1 MHQVK
6 NVLVQTDTN
15 LVSLTSE
22 LEGFILTRQWV
33 ESSSGIDLIFW
44 MASEAGPLR
53 LRISGQEAVC
63 FFPAEQK
70 ALVEEILSPMS
81 GWRIAPTQ
89 LKNFDGESMSALYL
103 LSRRKLLD
111 IRSRLVAKAI
121 RVTETDLKPTD
132 RFLMERFITA
142 AMAIDAN
149 LTPHKDYSDV
159 QPKSLNTTE
168 YRPRLSAVSIDIETD
183 YQASTLY
190 SIAVYSREV
199 SVVYMVGITQ
209 YSTLQTDYEDQLQ
222 FYQMN
227 SEREVI
233 TAFVQKIQEI
243 DPDVI
248 MGWNIVNFDLRCL
261 QDFCDRLKISLQLGR
276 NSEEISWRKSR
287 DGNDRYYALLPGR
300 AVLDGIELMRSAS
313 YQFENFSLEHVSR
326 QILNRGKLVDDVD
339 QRGEEITGLFESNK
353 PALAKY
359 NLEDC
364 RLVWDIFD
372 KEALISFAVERSLL
386 TGLELDRY
394 GGSVAAFDFLYL
406 PRLHRKGFV
415 APFVDES
422 TVSNVSPGGYVMESI
437 PGIHQNV
444 IVLDFKSL
452 YPSIIRTFHV
462 DPLALAVAASEENS
476 IEGYD
481 GGKFS
486 RNEFILPELI
496 STLWSARDK
505 AKASKNAVLS
515 QAIKIIMNSFYG
527 ILGTVGCR
535 FLDSRL
541 VSSITKR
548 GHEILIRSKSFI
560 EDCGY
565 QVIYGDTDSVFVLLG
580 SVPQSEVN
588 LIGND
593 LTARLNEW
601 WANRLREKYDIPSY
615 LEMEF
620 ETHFTK
626 FLMPTVRGSDA
637 GSKKRY
643 AGLIVEGDKSRI
655 LFKGLESV
663 RSDWSPLARGFQQ
676 ELYRRIFLE
685 QPYEDYIKK
694 LVRDLAEGKFENELI
709 LRKRLRRKLKDYVK
723 NVPPHVQAA
732 RKAENIRRQRK
743 LPALYQSGGWIE
755 YIMTINGAEPRQYR
769 ESTIDYE
776 FYIEKQL
783 TPIADAILVFE
794 SSSMDKIMNN
804 QIGLF

>member
-1 MHQVK
+1 M
-6 NVLVQTDTN
+6 
-15 LVSLTSE
+15 
-22 LEGFILTRQWV
+22 
-33 ESSSGIDLIFW
+33 
-44 MASEAGPLR
+44 
-53 LRISGQEAVC
+53 
-63 FFPAEQK
+63 
-70 ALVEEILSPMS
+70 EEILSSMS
-81 GWRIAPTQ
+81 GWRISATQ
-89 LKNFDGESMSALYL
+89 LKNFDTEPMSALYL
-103 LSRRKLLD
+103 KSQRKLFD
-111 IRSRLVAKAI
+111 IRDRLIHKDI
-121 RVTETDLKPTD
+121 RVAEADLKPTD

-142 AMAIDAN
+142 AVSIEGSLDQN
-149 LTPHKDYSDV
+149 ECFNDIVPSD
-159 QPKSLNTTE
+159 LRATE
-168 YRPRLSAVSIDIETD
+168 YRPQLRAVSIDIETD

-190 SIAVYSREV
+190 SIAIYSDDV
-199 SVVYMVGITQ
+199 SIVYMVGPTEDSI
-209 YSTLQTDYEDQLQ
+209 LQTEDGNDLELCQL
-222 FYQMN
+222 N
-227 SEREVI
+227 SERELI
-233 TAFVQKIQEI
+233 SAFVKKIGDL

-261 QDFCDRLKISLQLGR
+261 QDFCDRLKMPLLLGR
-276 NSEEISWRKSR
+276 NKEAINWRKAR
-287 DGNDRYYALLPGR
+287 DSNDRYYALLPGR
-300 AVLDGIELMRSAS
+300 AVLDGIELMRSAT

-326 QILNRGKLVDDVD
+326 QLLDRGKLVDDVD
-339 QRGEEITGLFESNK
+339 QRGAEITELFCNDK
-353 PALAKY
+353 TALARY

-364 RLVWDIFD
+364 RLVWDIFQ
-372 KEALISFAVERSLL
+372 KEALISFAMERSLL

-415 APFVDES
+415 APFVDQS
-422 TVSNVSPGGYVMESI
+422 TVSNVSPGGYVMGSI

-462 DPLALAVAASEENS
+462 DPLALAVAALEENP

-486 RNEFILPELI
+486 REEFILPELI

-505 AKASKNAVLS
+505 AKASQNAVLS

-548 GHEILIRSKSFI
+548 GHEILIQSKNFI
-560 EDCGY
+560 EDAGY

-580 SVPQSEVN
+580 SVPNDQVKV
-588 LIGND
+588 IGDD
-593 LTARLNEW
+593 LTSQINEW
-601 WANRLREKYDIPSY
+601 WRNRLREKYDITSF

-620 ETHFTK
+620 ETHFSK

-643 AGLIVEGDKSRI
+643 AGLVVDGNNPDKTHL

-663 RSDWSPLARGFQQ
+663 RSDWSPLAREFQK
-676 ELYRRIFLE
+676 ELYRRIFYDE
-685 QPYEDYIKK
+685 PYEDYIKLTVQK
-694 LVRDLAEGKFENELI
+694 LGDGKYENELV

-723 NVPPHVQAA
+723 NIPPHAQAA
-732 RKAENIRRQRK
+732 RKAEDIRRQRE
-743 LPALYQSGGWIE
+743 LPSLYQSGGWIE

-769 ESTIDYE
+769 ESAIDYE
-776 FYIEKQL
+776 FYIERQL
-783 TPIADAILVFE
+783 VPIADSILVFK
-794 SSSMDKIMNN
+794 SSSMDKILNN

>member
-1 MHQVK
+1 MVIDLIEGSPISQAPP
-6 NVLVQTDTN
+6 
-15 LVSLTSE
+15 
-22 LEGFILTRQWV
+22 LEGFILTRQWG
-33 ESSSGIDLIFW
+33 ESPHGIDLTFW
-44 MASEAGPLR
+44 LASAAGPLR
-53 LRISGQEAVC
+53 LKFSGQEAVC
-63 FFPAEQK
+63 FFPSTQRD
-70 ALVEEILSPMS
+70 LVEEILSAVN
-81 GWRIAPTQ
+81 GWRIAPTE
-89 LKNFDGESMSALYL
+89 LKNFEGEAMSALYL
-103 LSRRKLLD
+103 KSRRKLFD
-111 IRSRLVAKAI
+111 SRDRLLGQGVRI
-121 RVTETDLKPTD
+121 TEADLKPTD

-142 AMAIDAN
+142 AI
-149 LTPHKDYSDV
+149 
-159 QPKSLNTTE
+159 SLDGELVPQEGFSEFLPSGIKATE
-168 YRPRLSAVSIDIETD
+168 FRPQLGAVSIDIETD

-190 SIAVYSREV
+190 SIAIYSDAV
-199 SVVYMVGITQ
+199 SVVYMVGPARK
-209 YSTLQTDYEDQLQ
+209 SMLHAEDGDSMELVQLG
-222 FYQMN
+222 

-233 TAFVQKIQEI
+233 AAFVQAIRQI

-261 QDFCDRLKISLQLGR
+261 QDFCDRLKMPLELGR
-276 NSEEISWRKSR
+276 DLEPISWRKSR
-287 DGNDRYYALLPGR
+287 DGNDRYYALVPGR
-300 AVLDGIELMRSAS
+300 TVLDGIELMRSAT

-326 QILNRGKLVDDVD
+326 QLLDRGKLVDDVD
-339 QRGEEITGLFESNK
+339 QRGQEITELFANDK
-353 PALAKY
+353 PALARY

-364 RLVWDIFD
+364 RLVWDIFE
-372 KEALISFAVERSLL
+372 KEALISFAIERSLL

-406 PRLHRKGFV
+406 PRLHRRGFV
-415 APFVDES
+415 APFVDQD
-422 TVSNVSPGGYVMESI
+422 TVSNVSPGGYVMGSV

-462 DPLALAVAASEENS
+462 DPLALAVAKTEENP

-486 RNEFILPELI
+486 RKEYILPELI
-496 STLWSARDK
+496 STLWTARDK

-548 GHEILIRSKSFI
+548 GHEILIESKNFI
-560 EDCGY
+560 ESKGY

-580 SVPQSEVN
+580 PVAQDAVKG
-588 LIGND
+588 IGND
-593 LTARLNEW
+593 LTAQLNAFW
-601 WANRLREKYDIPSY
+601 TARLRERYGIESY

-643 AGLIVEGDKSRI
+643 AGLVADGAGQRL

-663 RSDWSPLARGFQQ
+663 RSDWSPLAREFQQ
-676 ELYRRIFLE
+676 ELYRRIFLD
-685 QPYEDYIKK
+685 QPYEDYIKQVVQDLSDGK
-694 LVRDLAEGKFENELI
+694 YEAELV
-709 LRKRLRRKLKDYVK
+709 LRKRLRRKLRDYVK

-732 RKAENIRRQRK
+732 RKAEEIRRSRQ
-743 LPALYQSGGWIE
+743 LPSLYESGGWIE

-769 ESTIDYE
+769 ESAIDYG
-776 FYIEKQL
+776 FYVERQL

-794 SSSMDKIMNN
+794 SSSMDKILNN

>member
-1 MHQVK
+1 M
-6 NVLVQTDTN
+6 LD
-15 LVSLTSE
+15 
-22 LEGFILTRQWV
+22 GFILTRQWV
-33 ESSSGIDLIFW
+33 ESPSGVDLIFW
-44 MASEAGPLR
+44 LASSSGPLR
-53 LRISGQEAVC
+53 LRFSDQEAVC
-63 FFPAEQK
+63 FFPAEQQNK
-70 ALVEEILSPMS
+70 VEEILSSLS
-81 GWRIAPTQ
+81 GWRIAATKLQ
-89 LKNFDGESMSALYL
+89 NFDLEPISALYL
-103 LSRRKLLD
+103 KSQRKLFD
-111 IRSRLVAKAI
+111 IRDRLIQKGI
-121 RVTETDLKPTD
+121 RVTEADLKPTD

-142 AMAIDAN
+142 GVCIEGEMEAQDRFSDITPSSLVASEHRPAM
-149 LTPHKDYSDV
+149 T
-159 QPKSLNTTE
+159 
-168 YRPRLSAVSIDIETD
+168 AVSIDIETD

-190 SIAVYSREV
+190 SIAIYSEDV
-199 SVVYMVGITQ
+199 SLVYMVGPAEKC
-209 YSTLQTDYEDQLQ
+209 TLEIDGDNNLELVLL
-222 FYQMN
+222 N

-233 TAFVQKIQEI
+233 NAFVEKIAEL

-261 QDFCDRLKISLQLGR
+261 QDFCDRLKMPLRLGR
-276 NSEEISWRKSR
+276 NRETINWRQAR
-287 DGNDRYYALLPGR
+287 DGNDRFYALMPGR
-300 AVLDGIELMRSAS
+300 AVLDGIELMRSAT
-313 YQFENFSLEHVSR
+313 YQFENFSLEYVSR
-326 QILNRGKLVDDVD
+326 QLLDRGKLVEDVD
-339 QRGEEITGLFESNK
+339 QRGAEITELFVADK
-353 PALAKY
+353 KALARY

-364 RLVWDIFD
+364 RLVWDIFE
-372 KEALISFAVERSLL
+372 KEALIAFAIERSLL

-406 PRLHRKGFV
+406 PRLHRKGYV

-422 TVSNVSPGGYVMESI
+422 TVSNVSPGGYVMGSI
-437 PGIHQNV
+437 PGIHRNV

-462 DPLALAVAASEENS
+462 DPLALAVAPLEEDP

-486 RNEFILPELI
+486 RDEFILPELI

-505 AKASKNAVLS
+505 AKANNNAVLS

-548 GHEILIRSKSFI
+548 GHEILIQSKKYI
-560 EDCGY
+560 EDSGY

-580 SVPQSEVN
+580 AVPPEEVKQ
-588 LIGND
+588 IGD
-593 LTARLNEW
+593 TLTAQLNEW
-601 WANRLREKYDIPSY
+601 WTSRLRDKYNIESY

-620 ETHFTK
+620 ETHFSK

-643 AGLIVEGDKSRI
+643 AGLVVDSENPEKTHL

-663 RSDWSPLARGFQQ
+663 RSDWSPLAREFQQ
-676 ELYRRIFLE
+676 ELYRLIFEEL
-685 QPYEDYIKK
+685 PFEDYIKHTVKK
-694 LVRDLAEGKFENELI
+694 LNSGDYENELV

-723 NVPPHVQAA
+723 NIPPHVQAA
-732 RKAENIRRQRK
+732 RKAEDIRRQRE
-743 LPALYQSGGWIE
+743 LPSLYQSGGWIE

-769 ESTIDYE
+769 QSAIDYE
-776 FYIEKQL
+776 FYIERQL
-783 TPIADAILVFE
+783 TPIADSILVFK
-794 SSSMDKIMNN
+794 SSSMDEILNN

>member
-1 MHQVK
+1 MSS
-6 NVLVQTDTN
+6 N
-15 LVSLTSE
+15 SE
-22 LEGFILTRQWV
+22 FDGFILTRQWV
-33 ESSSGIDLIFW
+33 ESGAGIDLIFW
-44 MASEAGPLR
+44 LASKAGPLR
-53 LRISGQEAVC
+53 LRFSGQEAVC
-63 FFPAEQK
+63 FFPTQQK
-70 ALVEEILSPMS
+70 VQVEEILASMS
-81 GWRIAPTQ
+81 GWRIAATQ
-89 LKNFDGESMSALYL
+89 LKNFDTEAMSALYL
-103 LSRRKLLD
+103 KSQRKLYD
-111 IRSRLVAKAI
+111 IRDRLAQKDI
-121 RVTETDLKPTD
+121 RVAEADLKPTD

-142 AMAIDAN
+142 AVSIEGS
-149 LTPHKDYSDV
+149 LTENDNFNDIAPSD
-159 QPKSLNTTE
+159 LRATE
-168 YRPRLSAVSIDIETD
+168 YRPQLSAVSIDIETD

-190 SIAVYSREV
+190 SIAIYSDNV
-199 SVVYMVGITQ
+199 SIVYMVGPTED
-209 YSTLQTDYEDQLQ
+209 STGETDDGDNLQLYQLR
-222 FYQMN
+222 

-233 TAFVQKIQEI
+233 SAFVKKIGDL

-261 QDFCDRLKISLQLGR
+261 QDFCDRLKMPLLLGR
-276 NSEEISWRKSR
+276 NNEAISWRKAR
-287 DGNDRYYALLPGR
+287 DSNDRFYALLPGR
-300 AVLDGIELMRSAS
+300 AVLDGIELMRSAT
-313 YQFENFSLEHVSR
+313 YQFENFSLEYVSR
-326 QILNRGKLVDDVD
+326 QLLDRGKLVDDVD
-339 QRGEEITGLFESNK
+339 QRGAEITELFSNDK
-353 PALAKY
+353 PALARY

-364 RLVWDIFD
+364 RLVWDIFQ
-372 KEALISFAVERSLL
+372 KEALISFAMERSLL

-415 APFVDES
+415 APHVDQS
-422 TVSNVSPGGYVMESI
+422 TVSNVSPGGYVMGSI

-462 DPLALAVAASEENS
+462 DPLALAVAALEENP

-486 RNEFILPELI
+486 RVEFILPELI

-505 AKASKNAVLS
+505 AKVSENAVLS

-548 GHEILIRSKSFI
+548 GHEILIQSKNFI
-560 EDCGY
+560 EDAGY

-580 SVPQSEVN
+580 SVPIDQVK
-588 LIGND
+588 LIGDD
-593 LTARLNEW
+593 LTSKLNEW
-601 WANRLREKYDIPSY
+601 WTNRLREKYDISSF
-615 LEMEF
+615 LEIEF
-620 ETHFTK
+620 ETHFSK

-643 AGLIVEGDKSRI
+643 AGLVVDSGNPDKLHL

-663 RSDWSPLARGFQQ
+663 RSDWSPLAREFQK
-676 ELYRRIFLE
+676 ELYRRIFFDE
-685 QPYEDYIKK
+685 PYEDYIK
-694 LVRDLAEGKFENELI
+694 LTVQQLGDGKYENELV

-723 NVPPHVQAA
+723 NVPPHAQAA
-732 RKAENIRRQRK
+732 RKAEDIRRKRE
-743 LPALYQSGGWIE
+743 LPSLYQSGGWIE

-769 ESTIDYE
+769 ESAIDYE
-776 FYIEKQL
+776 FYLERQL
-783 TPIADAILVFE
+783 APIADSILVFK
-794 SSSMDKIMNN
+794 SSSMDKILNN